1 MTTEQNPQLSS
12 KVNAQTLD
20 LMYNNF
26 TKIVDWV
33 LKGEQSQFPLPP
45 ALKAAMDALRAVGH
59 KAGVANDLAAQATAK
74 LEQQAHE
81 IAGLRADLAA
91 VIDRL
96 TVLES
101 AEEKPKRT
109 RKKAEPAP
117 TQAAPATPAAPEAP
131 TAPAQPSPQPE
142 PQMADLG
149 ALQSQPEPPAPQ
161 SNAPANI
168 PGASPNEEAINLTA
182 ASINAGDVNPVSLAA
197 LETEIARAAAGGT
210 V

>member
-12 KVNAQTLD
+12 KVSAQTLD

-45 ALKAAMDALRAVGH
+45 TLKTAMDALRAADH

-81 IAGLRADLAA
+81 ITGLRADLAA
-91 VIDRL
+91 ILERL

-131 TAPAQPSPQPE
+131 TAPAQPAPQPE

-161 SNAPANI
+161 SNTPANI

>member
-12 KVNAQTLD
+12 KVSAQTLD

-45 ALKAAMDALRAVGH
+45 ALKTAMDALRAADH

-131 TAPAQPSPQPE
+131 TAPAQPAPQPE

>member
-12 KVNAQTLD
+12 KVSAQTLD

-45 ALKAAMDALRAVGH
+45 ALKTAMDALRAADH

-74 LEQQAHE
+74 LEQQAYE

-117 TQAAPATPAAPEAP
+117 APAQSAPEAP

>member
-45 ALKAAMDALRAVGH
+45 ALKAAMDALRAADH

-96 TVLES
+96 AVLES

-117 TQAAPATPAAPEAP
+117 TQATPAAPEAP

>member
-1 MTTEQNPQLSS
+1 MTNEQNPQLSS

-45 ALKAAMDALRAVGH
+45 ALKTAMDALRAADH

-109 RKKAEPAP
+109 RKKAEPAHA
-117 TQAAPATPAAPEAP
+117 QAAPATPAAPEAP

>member
-1 MTTEQNPQLSS
+1 MTNEQNPQLSS

-45 ALKAAMDALRAVGH
+45 ALKAAMDALRAADH

-117 TQAAPATPAAPEAP
+117 AQAAP
-131 TAPAQPSPQPE
+131 QPDPQPDPQPQTQTPPTE

>member
-1 MTTEQNPQLSS
+1 MTNEQNPQLSS

-45 ALKAAMDALRAVGH
+45 ALKAAMDALRAADH

-74 LEQQAHE
+74 LEQQARE
-81 IAGLRADLAA
+81 IDGLRADLAA
-91 VIDRL
+91 IIDRL

-161 SNAPANI
+161 SNTPANI

>member
-1 MTTEQNPQLSS
+1 MTNEQNPQLSS

-45 ALKAAMDALRAVGH
+45 ALKTAMDALRAADH

-74 LEQQAHE
+74 LEQQARE

-109 RKKAEPAP
+109 RKKAEPA
-117 TQAAPATPAAPEAP
+117 QAAPATPAAPEAP
-131 TAPAQPSPQPE
+131 TAPAQPAPQPE

-161 SNAPANI
+161 SNTPANI

>member
-12 KVNAQTLD
+12 KVSAQTLD

-45 ALKAAMDALRAVGH
+45 ALKAAMDALRAADH

-81 IAGLRADLAA
+81 ITGLRADLAA
-91 VIDRL
+91 ILERVA
-96 TVLES
+96 TLES

-109 RKKAEPAP
+109 RKKAESAP

-131 TAPAQPSPQPE
+131 TVPAQPAPQPE

>member
-45 ALKAAMDALRAVGH
+45 ALKTAMDALRAADH

-74 LEQQAHE
+74 LEQQARE
-81 IAGLRADLAA
+81 ISGLRADLAA

-109 RKKAEPAP
+109 RKKAEPAS